1 MHNLWVSHSKGATMV
16 NSQASSRFALTPEQ
30 SEQYWEDGFLFPL
43 NILSEAEAAQAR
55 QELEQIEKEWLT
67 ADLPLPLNTY
77 KRVNAHLVMPLAARI
92 ALDSRVL
99 DAVEGVL
106 GPDIMIWSA
115 EFFIK
120 EANTAHTV
128 GMHQDLTYWGMGETP
143 DQVTAWIA
151 LSPATEESGC
161 MDFVCASHKN
171 PILPHKDTY
180 SNTNLLSRGQ
190 EIAVDVAD
198 EDKTRITL
206 APGQMS
212 LHHGLTIHGSGP
224 NRSDDRRIGLAIR
237 YLNPNAR
244 QLVADRDYAILA
256 RGTDGQSNF
265 ISVEPP
271 SALFS
276 VEALD
281 LYEQVRRDQSKA
293 LAEGAESSVPL
304 YSTS

>member
-1 MHNLWVSHSKGATMV
+1 MP
-16 NSQASSRFALTPEQ
+16 QSSTTLTDAQ
-30 SEQYWEDGFLFPL
+30 TEQYWKDGFLFPL
-43 NILSEAEAAQAR
+43 TVFSQDEAADIR
-55 QELEQIEKEWLT
+55 LELEQLEQDWLT

-77 KRVNAHLVMPLAARI
+77 KRVNAHLVIPLAAKI
-92 ALDSRVL
+92 ALDPRVL
-99 DAVEGVL
+99 DLVEGVL

-120 EANTAHTV
+120 EAHTKHTV

-151 LSPATEESGC
+151 LSPATEKSGC
-161 MDFVCASHKN
+161 MDFVRASHKN

-180 SNTNLLSRGQ
+180 SETNLLSRGQ
-190 EIAVDVAD
+190 EIAVEVAD
-198 EDKTRITL
+198 EDKTHIEL

-244 QLVADRDYAILA
+244 QLVADRDYALMA
-256 RGTDGQSNF
+256 RGQDGHSNF
-265 ISVEPP
+265 VHVEPP
-271 SALFS
+271 SQLFS
-276 VEALD
+276 DQALA

-293 LAEGAESSVPL
+293 LAEGAQGAVPL
-304 YSTS
+304 YGST